1 MKSLKITLVLIFA
14 LLLCSS
20 CVGNGENDTATDT
33 NRPESGETAP
43 ESRTESDTGS
53 GTDTTAESDTDPIND
68 GTGETGSESDTDTEL
83 SERTRRMRA
92 RTREQVEHWIHQVQS
107 TADAYLR

>member
-43 ESRTESDTGS
+43 ESRTESDMGS
-53 GTDTTAESDTDPIND
+53 GTDTTAESDTDPTND
-68 GTGETGSESDTDTEL
+68 GTGETGSESDTD

-92 RTREQVEHWIHQVQS
+92 RAREQVEHWIHQVQS